1 MIRFRKFALH
11 KKSLGIQATLCEG
24 GYLSFAL
31 TVCKMNFLSL
41 FNPLS
46 PNSDRERFTPND
58 VHTLSRD
65 KVMRISKMITEEK
78 MPWFFI
84 KFSQLI
90 LKENVWRSVWR
101 ICMWMLGLKGLTFN
115 NKLFTWRRCLIQA
128 RLTLIPY
135 QTGRLHITGIKY
147 SLSSVAINGP
157 VEEKFSTSTASNSAM
172 ATVSILG
179 KNDLT
184 VKGQRMNNTKAE
196 KTSVT
201 YGKDYRLNL
210 EVVSAMPLLEVCTDA
225 FSRTVLLKYR
235 LRIITL
241 FD

>member
-1 MIRFRKFALH
+1 MKVLFDTGSYYTGLDWSSLH
-11 KKSLGIQATLCEG
+11 TL
-24 GYLSFAL
+24 S
-31 TVCKMNFLSL
+31 VCKMNFLSL
-41 FNPLS
+41 FNP
-46 PNSDRERFTPND
+46 NSDRQQFSPND

-65 KVMRISKMITEEK
+65 KVMRISKMITKEK

-90 LKENVWRSVWR
+90 LKEIVWRSVWR

-115 NKLFTWRRCLIQA
+115 NKLFTWRRCLMQA

-135 QTGRLHITGIKY
+135 QTGRLDITGIKY

-157 VEEKFSTSTASNSAM
+157 VEEKFSTSTASM
-172 ATVSILG
+172 AAVSILG

>member
-1 MIRFRKFALH
+1 M
-11 KKSLGIQATLCEG
+11 
-24 GYLSFAL
+24 
-31 TVCKMNFLSL
+31 
-41 FNPLS
+41 
-46 PNSDRERFTPND
+46 
-58 VHTLSRD
+58 
-65 KVMRISKMITEEK
+65 
-78 MPWFFI
+78 
-84 KFSQLI
+84 
-90 LKENVWRSVWR
+90 
-101 ICMWMLGLKGLTFN
+101 
-115 NKLFTWRRCLIQA
+115 QA

-135 QTGRLHITGIKY
+135 QTGRLDITGIKY

-157 VEEKFSTSTASNSAM
+157 VEEKFSTSTASM
-172 ATVSILG
+172 AAVSILG

>member
-1 MIRFRKFALH
+1 M
-11 KKSLGIQATLCEG
+11 
-24 GYLSFAL
+24 
-31 TVCKMNFLSL
+31 
-41 FNPLS
+41 
-46 PNSDRERFTPND
+46 
-58 VHTLSRD
+58 
-65 KVMRISKMITEEK
+65 
-78 MPWFFI
+78 
-84 KFSQLI
+84 
-90 LKENVWRSVWR
+90 
-101 ICMWMLGLKGLTFN
+101 
-115 NKLFTWRRCLIQA
+115 IQA

-135 QTGRLHITGIKY
+135 QTGRLDITGIKY

-157 VEEKFSTSTASNSAM
+157 VEEKFATSTASNSAM